1 MQIYKLE
8 KIFIYRKN
16 IKEPDLGDKLVFEN
30 EKYALIREEIYRRY
44 ITRRYSAEILD
55 NSRIDIDKLA
65 EEVYNKI
72 KNREKGMEE
81 R

>member
-1 MQIYKLE
+1 M
-8 KIFIYRKN
+8 
-16 IKEPDLGDKLVFEN
+16 GDKLVFEN

-72 KNREKGMEE
+72 KNREKGMEV
-81 R
+81 RWWN

>member
-44 ITRRYSAEILD
+44 SAEILD

-81 R
+81 RWWN